1 LPKLPVLR
9 RLKMGRTA
17 LLLAAF
23 AIVVSG
29 ESGFQGNVMI
39 RGTVLDPSSHK
50 AAAGA
55 VVYAMSGSDLQSRVT
70 DQRGRFTFLALLPGY
85 YGLYA
90 EKLGHTNEDLRKLQP
105 SRYLDAGYEYD
116 ATVWLP

>member
-1 LPKLPVLR
+1 
-9 RLKMGRTA
+9 MGSTA

-29 ESGFQGNVMI
+29 ESGFQGDVMI
-39 RGTVLDPSSHK
+39 RGTVLDASSHK

-70 DQRGRFTFLALLPGY
+70 DRRGRFTFLDLLPGY

-90 EKLGHTNEDLRKLQP
+90 EKLGDTSEDVWKLQP